1 MLILKMEK
9 VKYIINEEVEGM
21 RLDKAT
27 TILDKD
33 ISRMMVQKLLDNGNI
48 FINRKN
54 SKSFI

>member
-1 MLILKMEK
+1 MEK